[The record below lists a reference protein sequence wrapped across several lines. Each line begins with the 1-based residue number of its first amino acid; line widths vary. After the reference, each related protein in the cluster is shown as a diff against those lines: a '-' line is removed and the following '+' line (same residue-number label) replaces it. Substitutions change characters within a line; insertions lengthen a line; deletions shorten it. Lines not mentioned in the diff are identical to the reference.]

1 MAKVMRLIFFGAS
14 TALSGITSPM
24 SFGDLLGS
32 IVFRLCKGYGASG
45 CRDIAPRVIIC
56 QTPMNTGS
64 VSCKAMLSACRLK
77 KRPNEIQENLTITPT
92 YLAASRKTMVV
103 ANQKSSSGR
112 SGGVAAEQ
120 DDGRPGEG
128 QRPKN
133 FLVNLSVIATK

>member
-1 MAKVMRLIFFGAS
+1 MAARLPTVKVTFPAHNLTSAS
-14 TALSGITSPM
+14 ALLVQPSKSNNEAT
-24 SFGDLLGS
+24 
-32 IVFRLCKGYGASG
+32 VFV
-45 CRDIAPRVIIC
+45 P
-56 QTPMNTGS
+56 
-64 VSCKAMLSACRLK
+64 LSACRLK